1 MMYGKFAMSVAV
13 CIGAQLAHTTAQA
26 KDAFT
31 TYGDVAQ
38 YALPATAAIL
48 ALAKDD
54 TEGFKQFAASTA
66 VTLALTYGLK
76 YSVNSTRPNGGRHSF
91 PSGHSARAFAGAAFI
106 HTRYGWQYGV
116 PAQLAAS
123 AVAWSRVDARAHHW
137 YDVVASAGIAHLSA
151 YFLTDHLN
159 ENVTLFPVIGGRKPS
174 FGIVG
179 AIRF

>member
-1 MMYGKFAMSVAV
+1 MPHKHRAA
-13 CIGAQLAHTTAQA
+13 LAACAALALTHTSAQA

-38 YALPATAAIL
+38 YALPATAAVL

-106 HTRYGWQYGV
+106 HTRYGWEVGI

-159 ENVTLFPVIGGRKPS
+159 ENVMLLPVIGGRKPS